1 MRWTVLGFLGGCSVA
16 AGAAA
21 GMRWC
26 WHGLVLWT
34 RRLEG
39 CWLLLGLCLAGL
51 RVWCGGM
58 EVWLSPSGGA
68 MHREAG
74 RLVLRLAGRA
84 LRVEFCIGKWGGWGG
99 ATECLT
105 EYCPLCPSGGVLYW
119 KTRWP
124 GLRPAVPSRWGYVS
138 QSEPVGAAVE
148 LFCKRS

>member
-21 GMRWC
+21 GVRWC
-26 WHGLVLWT
+26 WHGLFLWT
-34 RRLEG
+34 MRLEG

-84 LRVEFCIGKWGGWGG
+84 LQVGFCIGKWGGWGG
-99 ATECLT
+99 
-105 EYCPLCPSGGVLYW
+105 G
-119 KTRWP
+119 
-124 GLRPAVPSRWGYVS
+124 
-138 QSEPVGAAVE
+138 
-148 LFCKRS
+148 